1 MLYFA
6 YQPGAESF
14 PVETLGA
21 AFARA
26 VGSSWRQVWTE
37 RPTTKGGP
45 RARHIATWD
54 GAAERFRFVDATSE
68 EIKAA
73 KSLQIGRDAW
83 GIPNVAEK

>member
-1 MLYFA
+1 MTRNVPAGVNSRFA
-6 YQPGAESF
+6 
-14 PVETLGA
+14 
-21 AFARA
+21 ARRTA
-26 VGSSWRQVWTE
+26 GSA
-37 RPTTKGGP
+37 TTTSSS